1 MTSFQYSPLV
11 VVVTAPRPPSLTL
24 APATA
29 APVTESVTSPFSP
42 QWDLA
47 RKWTSDSRV
56 LLPEL
61 KINNTVNYK

>member
-1 MTSFQYSPLV
+1 MVYVPAVTSFQYSPLL

-47 RKWTSDSRV
+47 RKWTSDSRFSSQ
-56 LLPEL
+56 
-61 KINNTVNYK
+61 N